1 MHLMEENRML
11 LGITI
16 VLAMISFVC
25 GFKTLL
31 DFIEYQTE
39 KEVEIASTK
48 AKNRIEELRESINGD
63 LTFDEEVKLY
73 EILLKYYLD

>member
-1 MHLMEENRML
+1 MLLMEENRML

>member
-1 MHLMEENRML
+1 ML

-31 DFIEYQTE
+31 DFIEYQTA